1 MEKWITPLLAVER
14 EVARTDKNGEETTK
28 TISFTLWFI
37 DSAKF
42 MANSLS
48 SLVNILPEKNH
59 KAKCK
64 YSYDDKKSKTFGI
77 KIASVVFNTQDL

>member
-1 MEKWITPLLAVER
+1 MEKGITLLLAVGR

-28 TISFTLWFI
+28 TISYTLWFI
-37 DSAKF
+37 DTARF

-59 KAKCK
+59 KTKVGGRVGG
-64 YSYDDKKSKTFGI
+64 KST
-77 KIASVVFNTQDL
+77 TRHTL

>member
-1 MEKWITPLLAVER
+1 MEKGITLLLAVGR

-28 TISFTLWFI
+28 TISYTLWFI
-37 DSAKF
+37 DTARF

-59 KAKCK
+59 KTKCK
-64 YSYDDKKSKTFGI
+64 YSYDGKKSETFGI
-77 KIASVVFNTQDL
+77 KIASVACNTKDL